1 MKKKILFIVTEDW
14 YFISHRL
21 KLAQYLKKKGFEVY
35 VCCKDTGKAIDIE
48 RKGISHFPLSIDRKS
63 LSIFRFF
70 RESVK
75 ILSVV
80 KKLNPEIVHLISI
93 RPIMIGVLSA
103 LFTKSKFCATFTGM
117 GFLFIKKNFKIYL
130 FRKMIITYLKV
141 FSKFKNLFFI
151 VQNRDDEFFFKSVF
165 NLKITNLRIIR
176 GSGIDI
182 NYFKYSE
189 EISKTNIRLSYA
201 GRILEDKGVLWLI
214 EAFKLAKARHSN
226 LELYI
231 AGPIDEKNPSSI
243 SKKYFK
249 ELINFKDINY
259 LGNIKNIKKFWQKTD
274 IAILLSKREGL
285 PLSLLEAAAT
295 GRSIISTDVTGS
307 REIAIDGYNSIN
319 IKVGNIKEC
328 SRAILKLT
336 KNKTL
341 RKKYGK
347 NSRKL
352 VEGDMT
358 LEYVNYQYYS
368 LYKDMMLFEGNNGF

>member
-21 KLAQYLKKKGFEVY
+21 KLAQYLIKKGYEVS

-48 RKGISHFPLSIDRKS
+48 RKGIAHFPLSIDRKS

-70 RESVK
+70 RENLK
-75 ILSVV
+75 IISIV

-93 RPIMIGVLSA
+93 RPIIIGVLSA
-103 LFTKSKFCATFTGM
+103 FFTKSKFCVTFTGM

-130 FRKMIITYLKV
+130 FRKMIITYLKAYL
-141 FSKFKNLFFI
+141 KFKNLFFI
-151 VQNRDDEFFFKSVF
+151 VQNKDDELFFKSVF
-165 NLKITNLRIIR
+165 NLKKTNLRIIR

-182 NYFKYSE
+182 NYFKYFE
-189 EISKTNIRLSYA
+189 EITKTNIRLSYA

-243 SKKYFK
+243 SKKHFE
-249 ELINFKDINY
+249 ELIDSKDINY
-259 LGNIKNIKKFWQKTD
+259 LGNIKKIKKFWQKAD

-295 GRSIISTDVTGS
+295 GRPIISTDVTGS
-307 REIAIDGYNSIN
+307 REIAINGYNAIN
-319 IKVGNIKEC
+319 IKVGNINEC
-328 SRAILKLT
+328 YRAILKLT

-352 VEGDMT
+352 VEGDMA
-358 LEYVNYQYYS
+358 LEHVNYQYYS
-368 LYKDMMLFEGNNGF
+368 LYKDMILLEGNNGF